1 MPFLPLAG
9 ARVLDL
15 TTSIAGP
22 LCAEI
27 LAALGA
33 DVVKVERPDTG
44 DDGRA
49 WGPPFWNGESA
60 MFLAVN
66 AGKRSLA
73 VSLADERG
81 RDAVLRLADEADVFL
96 QSLRPGRAERLGLG
110 ADTLRARSPR
120 LVYCTIG
127 AYGRVGPL
135 REEPGYD
142 ALMQAAGGLI
152 SMTGEPGTAGAR
164 IGSSLIDMGTGM
176 WAALGIASALLA
188 RERTGEG
195 AVVDTSLYETALG
208 YVGYHLV
215 GYLADGTVPKPEGTV
230 FPMVAPYQVLPTRD
244 GELMVAGGNDRL
256 FAALCEAIELPAL
269 AADSRFGTNPDR
281 VRNRDQLV
289 RLLSERLRTRVSA
302 DWLDRLARAGVP
314 AAPVADVS
322 DVVRSEQTE
331 ALGML
336 QPLPHP
342 SIPDLRLAALPLS
355 FDDERAE
362 HRRPPPLLGEHTAE
376 VLREA
381 GYADDEIAELAADGV
396 VRLGQLGKNQDD
408 REPQAPK

>member
-1 MPFLPLAG
+1 MPFLPLADV
-9 ARVLDL
+9 RVLDL

-27 LAALGA
+27 LGALGA

-73 VSLADERG
+73 VSLVDERG
-81 RDAVLRLADEADVFL
+81 RDLVLRLAETADVFL
-96 QSLRPGRAERLGLG
+96 QSLRPGRAERLGFG
-110 ADTLRARSPR
+110 AAALRARNPG
-120 LVYCTIG
+120 LVYCSIG

-164 IGSSLIDMGTGM
+164 VGSSLIDMGTGM
-176 WAALGIASALLA
+176 WAALGIVSALLE

-195 AVVDTSLYETALG
+195 TVVDTSLYETALG

-215 GYLADGTVPKPEGTV
+215 GYLADGTVPRPEGTV
-230 FPMVAPYQVLPTRD
+230 FPMVAPYQVLPTHD

-256 FAALCEAIELPAL
+256 FASLCNALELPEL
-269 AADSRFGTNPDR
+269 TADPRFRTNPDR
-281 VRNRDQLV
+281 VRNRDELVALLSV
-289 RLLSERLRTRVSA
+289 RLRERDSA
-302 DWLDRLARAGVP
+302 DWQRRLTRAGVP

-322 DVVRSEQTE
+322 DVIHSEQTA
-331 ALGML
+331 ALGMI
-336 QPLPHP
+336 QPLAHP
-342 SIPDLRLAALPLS
+342 SIADLRVAALPLS
-355 FDDERAE
+355 FDAERAE

-376 VLREA
+376 ILREV
-381 GYADDEIAELAADGV
+381 GLADDEIAALADDGV
-396 VRLGQLGKNQDD
+396 VRCV
-408 REPQAPK
+408 